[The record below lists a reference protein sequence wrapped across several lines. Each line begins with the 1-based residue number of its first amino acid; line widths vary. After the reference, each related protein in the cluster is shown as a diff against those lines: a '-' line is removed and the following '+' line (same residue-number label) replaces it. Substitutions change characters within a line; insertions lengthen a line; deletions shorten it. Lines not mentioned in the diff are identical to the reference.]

1 MQDSSTKVMQ
11 SPEVRAS
18 DGQKVSLKI
27 GDKVPYATGSFQPG
41 IGTVGV
47 SPLVSTQFQFAET
60 GVNLELTPH
69 VHGAEEVTMH
79 ISVDI
84 SNVSRTVT
92 IGGLDQPVISQ
103 RKNEAD
109 IRLRDGEVS
118 LLGGLIQTSDT
129 NTTNGIPGL
138 TNIPI
143 LGKYFLGSNSK
154 DKSRGELMIALI
166 PHILRTPDISALDLR
181 GVAAGTDTTVKLS
194 YAPRKE
200 ETQPAPIPVAPAPA
214 APAVPAP
221 TPAATAP
228 SATPVAPANAPKLS
242 FSPTPAQV
250 ALSAPLVVS
259 LQADN
264 ITDLGAA
271 PVKIKWDPKILRL
284 NQALPGSL
292 LGQPGSVNAPTLD
305 IRNDAGEAT
314 IEMSRQAGAGG
325 VSGSGP
331 ILQLTFMA
339 IGKGSTT
346 ITVTEVTLR
355 DSKQQPITVA
365 APSVT
370 VTVQ

>member
-1 MQDSSTKVMQ
+1 MQ

-60 GVNLELTPH
+60 GVNLEITPH
-69 VHGAEEVTMH
+69 VHGTEELTMH
-79 ISVDI
+79 ILVDI
-84 SNVSRTVT
+84 SNVSRTVNL
-92 IGGLDQPVISQ
+92 GGLDQPVISQ
-103 RKNEAD
+103 RKSEAD

-118 LLGGLIQTSDT
+118 LLGGLTQTQDT
-129 NTTNGIPGL
+129 NTLNGIPGL

-143 LGKYFLGSNSK
+143 LGKYFLSSNSK
-154 DKSRGELMIALI
+154 DKSRGELLIALI
-166 PHILRTPDISALDLR
+166 PHIVRTPDISALDLK
-181 GVAAGTDTTVKLS
+181 GISAGTDQTVKLS
-194 YAPRKE
+194 YAPRTE
-200 ETQPAPIPVAPAPA
+200 EARPTPAPPAPGVPAPAPPPTVAPA
-214 APAVPAP
+214 APA
-221 TPAATAP
+221 AP
-228 SATPVAPANAPKLS
+228 SAPASETKLS
-242 FSPTPAQV
+242 FSPAQVQV
-250 ALSAPLVVS
+250 ALSAPVVVT

-264 ITDLGAA
+264 VTDLAAA

-284 NQALPGSL
+284 NQAAPGSL
-292 LGQPGSVNAPTLD
+292 LGQGGSVNAPTLD

-314 IEMSRQAGAGG
+314 IDMSRLAGSGG

-331 ILQLTFMA
+331 LVQLTFMA
-339 IGKGSTT
+339 IGKGTGS
-346 ITVTEVTLR
+346 ITVTEVNLK
-355 DSKQQPITVA
+355 DSKQQPINVS